1 MSYQKLID
9 AYGELHDLR
18 MTASVLHWDQQSHM
32 PPGGG
37 EARGRQLS
45 TLGGLIHDRMTSE
58 EFLGLLGAAE
68 GEALDGDQ
76 RAAVETIRFAVDRA
90 TRLPGSL
97 VREMTLV
104 ESRAF
109 GAWIEARQARDFSIF
124 QPHLE
129 RILELTRRKADCFGW
144 EGTPWNALVP
154 DYERGIDA
162 ARIAALF
169 EPLKSF
175 TVGLLD
181 KIRGADQISTRFL
194 DRQWDLPTQ
203 GEFGR
208 RVIGDLGFDFSRGR
222 IDIAA
227 HPFCTNFSVGDV
239 RITSR
244 FDHRNP
250 FEYLFSAL
258 HETGHALY
266 EQGFREEDERT
277 PLAEC
282 PSLGLHESQSRFWEV
297 TIARSLPFWKHYA
310 PIMARYFPGN
320 LDGVNAEALFRAANR
335 VEPGLIRVDADEVTY
350 NLHIMI
356 RFDLELALLERRLE
370 VADLPEAWNAA
381 YGKLLGVTVPHD
393 GDGCLQDVHWSSG
406 AFGYFPTYTL
416 GNIYGAMM
424 ARRMEADLPELWKD
438 VARGDFSAILHWL
451 RERIHRV
458 GMRSLAMPLVE
469 EIAGEKLTVEPLK
482 THLGEKFTTIYK
494 L

>member
-1 MSYQKLID
+1 MPYQKFLD
-9 AYGELHDLR
+9 AYGEIHDLR
-18 MTASVLHWDQQSHM
+18 MTASVLHWDQQTQM

-45 TLGGLIHDRMTSE
+45 TLGGLIHDRMTSA
-58 EFLGLLGAAE
+58 EFLGLLADAE
-68 GEALDGDQ
+68 GADLDDDQ
-76 RAAVETIRFAVDRA
+76 RAAVETVRFAVDRA
-90 TRLPGSL
+90 TKLPGSM

-129 RILELTRRKADCFGW
+129 RIIELTRQKADCFGW
-144 EGTPWNALVP
+144 KDTPWNALVP

-162 ARIAALF
+162 RRIASLF
-169 EPLKSF
+169 APLRSF
-175 TVGLLD
+175 TVDLLD

-194 DRQWDLPTQ
+194 DRQWDLGAQ

-208 RVIGDLGFDFSRGR
+208 RLIGDLGFDYSRGR

-266 EQGFREEDERT
+266 EQGFRPEDERT

-297 TIARSLPFWKHYA
+297 TIARSLPFWKHYG
-310 PIMARYFPGN
+310 PIMAGYFPGN
-320 LDGVNAEALFRAANR
+320 LAGVDAGTLYRAANR

-370 VADLPEAWNAA
+370 VADLPDAWNAA
-381 YGKLLGVTVPHD
+381 YKDFLGVTVPHD

-424 ARRMEADLPELWKD
+424 TRRMEKDMPDLWDK
-438 VARGDFSAILHWL
+438 VGRGDFAAVLEWL
-451 RERIHRV
+451 RTRIHRV

-469 EIAGEKLTVEPLK
+469 EIAGEKLTVEPLMGQ
-482 THLGEKFTTIYK
+482 LGRKFTDIYN